1 MARAPDGRARWAATV
16 AAVVA
21 GVAVGAQARP
31 RCEDGAVEPA
41 AADAVDGAPGG
52 ARPAPAAAA
61 AIAGTPLARLVL
73 ETHFFTASI

>member
-1 MARAPDGRARWAATV
+1 MARAPDGRARWAVTV

-31 RCEDGAVEPA
+31 RCEDGAVAPA
-41 AADAVDGAPGG
+41 AADAVDGAPGA

-61 AIAGTPLARLVL
+61 AIAGTP
-73 ETHFFTASI
+73 